1 MVLNQS
7 SWWSGNGSLY
17 ISRVA
22 LQDRH
27 DCGLRQHPIHD
38 GDDGS
43 RYPDDDHPDQYR
55 CNAALQVLVL
65 HAALNRRVNSVFQ
78 AVCRVL
84 TAVEWAREYG
94 VRSTFISNMSDD

>member
-22 LQDRH
+22 QQDRH

-43 RYPDDDHPDQYR
+43 RYPDGDHSDKDSR
-55 CNAALQVLVL
+55 NAAFQVPVL
-65 HAALNRRVNSVFQ
+65 HVAVNMPESAVFL
-78 AVCRVL
+78 AVC
-84 TAVEWAREYG
+84 
-94 VRSTFISNMSDD
+94 